1 MYIESFIDEK
11 TLNDINFERGIF
23 DYEKKKKNIRN
34 HLTHNYNRYKK
45 NMKNNTINDINR
57 KNKTKKAISFVKRS
71 PYLLN
76 KF

>member
-1 MYIESFIDEK
+1 
-11 TLNDINFERGIF
+11 
-23 DYEKKKKNIRN
+23 
-34 HLTHNYNRYKK
+34 
-45 NMKNNTINDINR
+45 MKNNTINDINR

>member
-45 NMKNNTINDINR
+45 NMKNNIIIMILIG
-57 KNKTKKAISFVKRS
+57 KIKLKKLF
-71 PYLLN
+71 LLL
-76 KF
+76 KDLLIY